1 LLHELALEVLHSEFH
16 APQLQHVELL
26 DLVVLT
32 SHECHGHPNAY
43 IFPQLVLEGA
53 DHEPEA
59 VDTVLFEFVTIL
71 RMVNVK
77 GGGVA

>member
-1 LLHELALEVLHSEFH
+1 LLHKLALEVLHSEFH

-32 SHECHGHPNAY
+32 LQNQWHQNAY
-43 IFPQLVLEGA
+43 IFPQLVFEGA

-59 VDTVLFEFVTIL
+59 VDAVLFEFVAIL
-71 RMVNVK
+71 SMVNVK